1 MKRLIAASLLALSLA
16 ACQQQ
21 QAEEP
26 AAAAPDAKPGLS
38 AADGVL
44 MLPAVKG
51 NPGAAYFTLA
61 NGSDTAANLMAVAID
76 GAGRTEMHETV
87 DGKMAAVPSVTVE
100 PGKPVEFKPG
110 GLHVM
115 AFDMASPPEAGSVIE
130 ATLTFEGGDKLTLP
144 LTVQARGG
152 DQADHGQ
159 ADHGGAH

>member
-21 QAEEP
+21 KADEP
-26 AAAAPDAKPGLS
+26 AAALPETKPGLS
-38 AADGVL
+38 ASDGVL
-44 MLPAVKG
+44 MLPVVRG

-61 NGSDTAANLMAVAID
+61 NGSDKAATLAAVAID

-87 DGKMAAVPSVTVE
+87 DGKMSAVPSVAVE
-100 PGKPVEFKPG
+100 PGGSVAFRPG

-115 AFDMASPPEAGSVIE
+115 AFDMATPPEAGAVVE
-130 ATLTFEGGDKLTLP
+130 ATLTFEGGDKLSLP

-152 DQADHGQ
+152 DHAGHE
-159 ADHGGAH
+159 GAH

>member
-1 MKRLIAASLLALSLA
+1 MKRYLAAPLLALSLA

-21 QAEEP
+21 KAEEP
-26 AAAAPDAKPGLS
+26 VAAAPEAKPGLS
-38 AADGVL
+38 ATGGVL

-61 NGSDTAANLMAVAID
+61 NGGDKPASLVAVAID

-87 DGKMAAVPSVTVE
+87 DGKMAAVASVAVE

-115 AFDMASPPEAGSVIE
+115 AFDMASPPEPGAVVE
-130 ATLTFEGGDKLTLP
+130 ATLTFEGGDKLSLP

-152 DQADHGQ
+152 DHAGHE
-159 ADHGGAH
+159 GAH

>member
-26 AAAAPDAKPGLS
+26 VATAPEAKPGLS

-61 NGSDTAANLMAVAID
+61 NGNDTAASLVAVAID

-87 DGKMAAVPSVTVE
+87 DGKMAA
-100 PGKPVEFKPG
+100 
-110 GLHVM
+110 
-115 AFDMASPPEAGSVIE
+115 
-130 ATLTFEGGDKLTLP
+130 
-144 LTVQARGG
+144 
-152 DQADHGQ
+152 
-159 ADHGGAH
+159 

>member
-26 AAAAPDAKPGLS
+26 VATAPEAKPGLS

-61 NGSDTAANLMAVAID
+61 NGNDTAASLVAVAID

-100 PGKPVEFKPG
+100 PGKPVAFKPG

-115 AFDMASPPEAGSVIE
+115 AFDMANPPEPGAVVE
-130 ATLTFEGGDKLTLP
+130 ATLTFEGGDKLSLP
-144 LTVQARGG
+144 LTVQARGE
-152 DQADHGQ
+152 DHSG
-159 ADHGGAH
+159 HEGAH

>member
-1 MKRLIAASLLALSLA
+1 MKRLLAASLLALSLA

-21 QAEEP
+21 QAEQP
-26 AAAAPDAKPGLS
+26 AAAAPEAKPGLS

-61 NGSDTAANLMAVAID
+61 NGSDKAASLVAVAID

-87 DGKMAAVPSVTVE
+87 DGKMSAVPSVAVE

-115 AFDMASPPEAGSVIE
+115 AFDMANPPEAGSVIE

-152 DQADHGQ
+152 GQADHGQ

>member
-21 QAEEP
+21 AEEP
-26 AAAAPDAKPGLS
+26 AAAAPETKPGLS
-38 AADGVL
+38 ASNGVL
-44 MLPAVKG
+44 MLPVVNG

-61 NGSDTAANLMAVAID
+61 NGSDKAASLVAVAID

-87 DGKMAAVPSVTVE
+87 DGKMSAVASVALE

-115 AFDMASPPEAGSVIE
+115 AFDMASPPEPGAVVE
-130 ATLTFEGGDKLTLP
+130 ATLTFEGGDKLSLP
-144 LTVQARGG
+144 LSVQARGG
-152 DQADHGQ
+152 DHAGHE
-159 ADHGGAH
+159 GAH

>member
-21 QAEEP
+21 KAEEP
-26 AAAAPDAKPGLS
+26 AATAPEAKPGLS
-38 AADGVL
+38 ASEGVL

-61 NGSDTAANLMAVAID
+61 NGNDKAATLAAVAID

-87 DGKMAAVPSVTVE
+87 DGKMSAVPSVSVE
-100 PGKPVEFKPG
+100 PGKSVEFKPG

-115 AFDMASPPEAGSVIE
+115 AFDMANPPEPGAVVE
-130 ATLTFEGGDKLTLP
+130 ATLTFEGGDKLSLP
-144 LTVQARGG
+144 LTVKARGG
-152 DQADHGQ
+152 EDHAG
-159 ADHGGAH
+159 HEGAH